1 MFDITLKNANILIVD
16 DQQSN
21 IDVLVDL
28 LELNAYTNLKSLI
41 DSREVFDTFLS
52 FKPDLILL
60 DLAMPYLSGFEILE
74 QLKTIMPKDSYLP
87 ILVLTADITK
97 EAKQKAL
104 TGGAK
109 DFLIKPFDVM
119 EVLLRINNLLETRYL
134 YLQLENYNQLLE
146 EKVKERTF
154 ELEQT
159 NEELSIARD
168 KAEANDR
175 LKTSFIQN
183 VSHEIRTPLNG
194 ILGLTHLFID
204 PDVSAA
210 DKNDYIPMLQSSSER
225 LVKTVSDYLDISLIV
240 SNNVDLNY
248 KSFIIND
255 ELQELKDKFF
265 SSYLEKNLTLN
276 IQVPDNTDEL
286 TIFTDKKSFKNIFSQ
301 LIHNAIK
308 FTINGVITIGYN
320 LKENNIE
327 FYIIDTGVGIDIK
340 LQTAIFEYF
349 VQEDMTDTRGFEG
362 SGLGLA
368 IVKGLLVLL
377 DGKIRVESIKG
388 EGATFYF
395 SLPYTENIEV
405 SIQEDIH
412 NINMQSNKQPVILIA
427 EDDLTNYVYLEAILG
442 KYTTSFYHAT
452 NGIEAVDICKQHP
465 EISIV
470 FMDIK
475 MPILNGVEAT
485 KQIKSFRKELPI
497 IALSAQAMSEDEN
510 LAREAGCDEFM
521 LKPFSTNELS
531 VIIENFGFKK
541 V

>member
-97 EAKQKAL
+97 EAKQRAL

-159 NEELSIARD
+159 NEELIIARD

-265 SSYLEKNLTLN
+265 NSYLEKNLTLN

-497 IALSAQAMSEDEN
+497 IALSAQTMSEDEN

>member
-109 DFLIKPFDVM
+109 DFLIKPFDIM

-159 NEELSIARD
+159 NEELIIARD

-265 SSYLEKNLTLN
+265 NSYLEKNLTLN
-276 IQVPDNTDEL
+276 IQVQDNTDEL
-286 TIFTDKKSFKNIFSQ
+286 TIFTDKKSFKKIFSQ
-301 LIHNAIK
+301 
-308 FTINGVITIGYN
+308 
-320 LKENNIE
+320 
-327 FYIIDTGVGIDIK
+327 
-340 LQTAIFEYF
+340 
-349 VQEDMTDTRGFEG
+349 
-362 SGLGLA
+362 
-368 IVKGLLVLL
+368 
-377 DGKIRVESIKG
+377 
-388 EGATFYF
+388 
-395 SLPYTENIEV
+395 
-405 SIQEDIH
+405 
-412 NINMQSNKQPVILIA
+412 
-427 EDDLTNYVYLEAILG
+427 
-442 KYTTSFYHAT
+442 
-452 NGIEAVDICKQHP
+452 
-465 EISIV
+465 
-470 FMDIK
+470 
-475 MPILNGVEAT
+475 
-485 KQIKSFRKELPI
+485 
-497 IALSAQAMSEDEN
+497 
-510 LAREAGCDEFM
+510 
-521 LKPFSTNELS
+521 
-531 VIIENFGFKK
+531 
-541 V
+541 

>member
-159 NEELSIARD
+159 NEELIIARD

-265 SSYLEKNLTLN
+265 NSYLEKNLTLN

>member
-159 NEELSIARD
+159 NEELIIARD

-265 SSYLEKNLTLN
+265 NSYLEKNLTLN

-497 IALSAQAMSEDEN
+497 IALSAQTMSEDEN

>member
-1 MFDITLKNANILIVD
+1 MFDLTLKNAKILIVD

-28 LELNAYTNLKSLI
+28 LEINTFTNLKSII
-41 DSREVFDTFLS
+41 DSREVLDTFLS
-52 FKPDLILL
+52 YKPDLILL

-74 QLKTIMPKDSYLP
+74 QLKTIIPEGSYLP
-87 ILVLTADITK
+87 ILVLTADITR

-119 EVLLRINNLLETRYL
+119 EVLLRIKNLLETRYL
-134 YLQLENYNQLLE
+134 YQQLENNNHLLE

-154 ELEQT
+154 ELEKT
-159 NEELSIARD
+159 NKELIIARD
-168 KAEANDR
+168 KAEANDK

-204 PDVSAA
+204 PDISAD
-210 DKNDYIPMLQSSSER
+210 DKKDYIPMLQASSER

-240 SNNVDLNY
+240 SNNIDLNI
-248 KSFIIND
+248 KSLNIKN
-255 ELQELKDKFF
+255 ELQELKDNFINAC
-265 SSYLEKNLTLN
+265 LEKNLILN
-276 IQVPDNTDEL
+276 IQTPDNSDEL
-286 TIFTDKKSFKNIFSQ
+286 TVLTDKKAFKNIFSQ

-308 FTINGVITIGYN
+308 FTINGLITIGY
-320 LKENNIE
+320 KIKDNNIE
-327 FYIIDTGVGIDIK
+327 FFIKDTGVGIDK
-340 LQTAIFEYF
+340 ELQDAIFEYF

-368 IVKGLLVLL
+368 IAKGLLGLIN
-377 DGKIRVESIKG
+377 GQIRVESIKG
-388 EGATFYF
+388 QGATFYF
-395 SLPYTENIEV
+395 SLPYTENTDQNIKDV
-405 SIQEDIH
+405 H
-412 NINMQSNKQPVILIA
+412 NLNMQSDKLPVILIA
-427 EDDLTNYVYLEAILG
+427 EDDLTNYIYLEAILG
-442 KYTTSFYHAT
+442 KYTTNFYHAI

-485 KQIKSFRKELPI
+485 KQIKAFRKDLPI
-497 IALSAQAMSEDEN
+497 FALSALASSEDEN
-510 LAREAGCDEFM
+510 QAREAGCDEFM
-521 LKPFSTNELS
+521 LKPFSIEELS
-531 VIIENFGFKK
+531 LKLENFGFKK